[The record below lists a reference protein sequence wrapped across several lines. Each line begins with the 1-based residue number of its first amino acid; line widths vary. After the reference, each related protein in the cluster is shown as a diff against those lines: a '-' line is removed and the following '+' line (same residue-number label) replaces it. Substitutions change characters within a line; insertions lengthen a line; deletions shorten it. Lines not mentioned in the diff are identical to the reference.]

1 VVLVPEAGDTVQVMK
16 AGLLEIADVF
26 VVNKADREGA
36 DRMVGELERMLHM
49 LPAQS
54 AWEVPVL
61 ATKASQDVGV
71 AELLCA
77 IRQHRDHRR
86 AHPESEHA
94 RQGRR
99 REVYDIV
106 EEELAARLRQAMSG
120 EAFEDILSRVDR
132 AETDPYGAAGEV
144 LEDRERLGAILSS
157 ARGG

>member
-1 VVLVPEAGDTVQVMK
+1 
-16 AGLLEIADVF
+16 VF

-61 ATKASQDVGV
+61 ATKANQDVGI
-71 AELLCA
+71 AELLGA
-77 IRQHRDHRR
+77 IRKHRDHRH
-86 AHPESEHA
+86 AQPESEHA

-120 EAFEDILSRVDR
+120 EEFENILCRVDR
-132 AETDPYGAAGEV
+132 AEMDPYGAAGEV
-144 LEDRERLGAILSS
+144 LEDRDRLGTVLGS
-157 ARGG
+157 ARGS